1 LSGFATSTPALVASM
16 YEAMRTNELKGNAD
30 LCAAFATASYCCS
43 LKLIN
48 TLLSTILNLLGSDK
62 TSNKAIQIDAQVH
75 YDIKMIYK
83 VFDRY
88 AKMLIM
94 AV

>member
-1 LSGFATSTPALVASM
+1 MQIYAQPLPQHH
-16 YEAMRTNELKGNAD
+16 
-30 LCAAFATASYCCS
+30 
-43 LKLIN
+43 IN

>member
-1 LSGFATSTPALVASM
+1 
-16 YEAMRTNELKGNAD
+16 
-30 LCAAFATASYCCS
+30 
-43 LKLIN
+43 
-48 TLLSTILNLLGSDK
+48 LLGSDK

>member
-1 LSGFATSTPALVASM
+1 
-16 YEAMRTNELKGNAD
+16 
-30 LCAAFATASYCCS
+30 
-43 LKLIN
+43 KLIN

-83 VFDRY
+83 
-88 AKMLIM
+88 
-94 AV
+94 